1 MMKKSVWQQMLQ
13 SRIWKLVGVLLLCLS
28 GSGIFLTAIALDIDM
43 NSARGDT
50 HLNEDLQSIFES
62 QMYSSVPQPLRAE
75 SWQSAASSLS
85 KENSNLR
92 IRVSSITDLAMTTLV
107 DTRQDGETYY
117 EGFVGE
123 LYWQDGQ
130 GITSTEVHS
139 VSEARTILWDIDGVH
154 ECILVLGWL
163 RKPMPV
169 HDMYWFTMK
178 AAAIMTWLDS
188 YPVVSMSV
196 CIIVFVLALIY
207 EFSAAGHSAKQEEI
221 APAWID
227 AVPFDLLTV
236 LWLITESG
244 VAPVFYSPLGSNL
257 PGYFVAD
264 LGLMAMALLFFFWLM
279 SLARHWKRKDLVSN
293 LLIVRL
299 IHWLLSLSKKFGWLP
314 VASWMILGIIGFSL
328 LRLAAWEM
336 SGAGLLLLGVVSVLL
351 WSVQLYELWGSSI
364 ICKSVAEY
372 QKGDLSYRIED
383 QKLKHLYGKL
393 GQSARQV
400 NDLGSGLE
408 KAVEE
413 RLRTER
419 LRTELITNVS
429 HDIKTP
435 LTSIVNYV
443 DLLQKEHTPQQE
455 TQYLEVLQRQSQRL
469 KKLTE
474 DVLESSKAESGNI
487 EVHIESVSV
496 VEIVEQAMA
505 EYQDRLEA
513 ASLTMVID
521 TDHVPHV
528 SADGRLLWR
537 VLRNLLSNVSKYAME
552 GTRVYLDAHCPDPE
566 HVEIDLKNISRS
578 QLNISSNEL
587 MERFVRGDSS
597 RHTEGSGLGLN
608 ISESLVRLMGG
619 DFHIEID
626 GDLFKAVI
634 LLKKA

>member
-1 MMKKSVWQQMLQ
+1 
-13 SRIWKLVGVLLLCLS
+13 
-28 GSGIFLTAIALDIDM
+28 
-43 NSARGDT
+43 
-50 HLNEDLQSIFES
+50 
-62 QMYSSVPQPLRAE
+62 
-75 SWQSAASSLS
+75 
-85 KENSNLR
+85 
-92 IRVSSITDLAMTTLV
+92 
-107 DTRQDGETYY
+107 
-117 EGFVGE
+117 
-123 LYWQDGQ
+123 
-130 GITSTEVHS
+130 
-139 VSEARTILWDIDGVH
+139 
-154 ECILVLGWL
+154 
-163 RKPMPV
+163 
-169 HDMYWFTMK
+169 
-178 AAAIMTWLDS
+178 
-188 YPVVSMSV
+188 MSV

-383 QKLKHLYGKL
+383 QKLKHLFGKL

-505 EYQDRLEA
+505 EYQERLEA

>member
-13 SRIWKLVGVLLLCLS
+13 SRIWKLVGVILLCLS
-28 GSGIFLTAIALDIDM
+28 GSGIFLTTIALDIDM

-62 QMYSSVPQPLRAE
+62 QMYSAVPQPLCAE

-117 EGFVGE
+117 ESFVGE

-130 GITSTEVHS
+130 DITSTEVHS
-139 VSEARTILWDIDGVH
+139 VSEARTILRDIDGVR

-178 AAAIMTWLDS
+178 AAAIMKGLDS

-236 LWLITESG
+236 LWLITERG
-244 VAPVFYSPLGSNL
+244 VVPVFFSPMGSNL

-383 QKLKHLYGKL
+383 QKLKHLFGKL

-505 EYQDRLEA
+505 EYQERLEA

>member
-13 SRIWKLVGVLLLCLS
+13 SRIWKLVGVILLCLS

-43 NSARGDT
+43 NSARGET

-117 EGFVGE
+117 ESLVGE
-123 LYWQDGQ
+123 LYWLDGQ
-130 GITSTEVHS
+130 DITSTEVHS

-236 LWLITESG
+236 LWLITERG
-244 VAPVFYSPLGSNL
+244 VVPVFFSPMGSNL

-336 SGAGLLLLGVVSVLL
+336 SRAGLLLLGVVSVLL

-435 LTSIVNYV
+435 LTSIMNYV

-455 TQYLEVLQRQSQRL
+455 TEYLEVLQRQSQRL

-597 RHTEGSGLGLN
+597 RHTEGSGLWLN

>member
-13 SRIWKLVGVLLLCLS
+13 SRIWKLVGVILLCLS

-43 NSARGDT
+43 NSARGET

-117 EGFVGE
+117 ESLVGE
-123 LYWQDGQ
+123 LYWLDGQ
-130 GITSTEVHS
+130 DITSTEVHS

-236 LWLITESG
+236 LWLITERG
-244 VAPVFYSPLGSNL
+244 VVPVFFSPMGSNL

-435 LTSIVNYV
+435 LTSIMNYV

-455 TQYLEVLQRQSQRL
+455 TEYLEVLQRQSQRL

>member
-13 SRIWKLVGVLLLCLS
+13 SRIWKLVGVILLCLS

-43 NSARGDT
+43 NSARGET

-117 EGFVGE
+117 ESLVGE

-236 LWLITESG
+236 LWLITERG
-244 VAPVFYSPLGSNL
+244 VVPVFFSPMGSNL

-336 SGAGLLLLGVVSVLL
+336 SRAGLLLLGVVSVLL

-435 LTSIVNYV
+435 LTSIMNYV

-455 TQYLEVLQRQSQRL
+455 TEYLEVLQRQSQRL

>member
-13 SRIWKLVGVLLLCLS
+13 SRIWKLVGVILLCLS

-43 NSARGDT
+43 NSARGET

-236 LWLITESG
+236 LWLITERG
-244 VAPVFYSPLGSNL
+244 VVPVFFSPMGSNL

-279 SLARHWKRKDLVSN
+279 SLARHWKRKDLVSS
-293 LLIVRL
+293 LLVVRW
-299 IHWLLSLSKKFGWLP
+299 IRWLLSLSALYGWIP
-314 VASWMILGIIGFSL
+314 IASLIVLGLIGASL
-328 LRLAAWEM
+328 LRAASWEM
-336 SGAGLLLLGVVSVLL
+336 SGEGVLLLGTVSAVL
-351 WSVQLYELWGSSI
+351 WGIQLYELWGNGV
-364 ICKSVAEY
+364 ICKGIEAY
-372 QKGDLSYRIED
+372 RNGNLSYRIED
-383 QKLKHLYGKL
+383 QKLRHLYGNL
-393 GQSARQV
+393 HRYALQV
-400 NDLGSGLE
+400 NELGSGLE

-413 RLRTER
+413 RLKTER
-419 LRTELITNVS
+419 LKTELITNVS

-443 DLLQKEHTPQQE
+443 DLLQKDHSPEQE
-455 TQYLEVLQRQSQRL
+455 KQYLEVLQRQSQRL

-487 EVHIESVSV
+487 EVHMESVSV
-496 VEIVEQAMA
+496 PEIVEQAMA
-505 EYQDRLEA
+505 EYEDRLSA
-513 ASLTMVID
+513 ANLPMVID

-537 VLRNLLSNVSKYAME
+537 VLRNLLSNASKYAME
-552 GTRVYLDAHCPDPE
+552 GTRIYLDAHCPDPD

-578 QLNISSNEL
+578 QLNISADEL

-634 LLKKA
+634 VLKKG

>member
-13 SRIWKLVGVLLLCLS
+13 SRIWKLVGVILLCLS

-43 NSARGDT
+43 NSARGET

-117 EGFVGE
+117 ESLVGE
-123 LYWQDGQ
+123 LYWLDGQ
-130 GITSTEVHS
+130 DITSTEVHS

-236 LWLITESG
+236 LWLITERG
-244 VAPVFYSPLGSNL
+244 VVPVFFSPMGSNL

-336 SGAGLLLLGVVSVLL
+336 SRAGLLLLGVVSVLL

-435 LTSIVNYV
+435 LTSIMNYV

-455 TQYLEVLQRQSQRL
+455 TEYLEVLQRQSQRL

>member
-264 LGLMAMALLFFFWLM
+264 LGLMAMALLF
-279 SLARHWKRKDLVSN
+279 A
-293 LLIVRL
+293 
-299 IHWLLSLSKKFGWLP
+299 
-314 VASWMILGIIGFSL
+314 
-328 LRLAAWEM
+328 
-336 SGAGLLLLGVVSVLL
+336 
-351 WSVQLYELWGSSI
+351 
-364 ICKSVAEY
+364 
-372 QKGDLSYRIED
+372 
-383 QKLKHLYGKL
+383 
-393 GQSARQV
+393 
-400 NDLGSGLE
+400 
-408 KAVEE
+408 
-413 RLRTER
+413 
-419 LRTELITNVS
+419 
-429 HDIKTP
+429 
-435 LTSIVNYV
+435 
-443 DLLQKEHTPQQE
+443 
-455 TQYLEVLQRQSQRL
+455 
-469 KKLTE
+469 
-474 DVLESSKAESGNI
+474 
-487 EVHIESVSV
+487 
-496 VEIVEQAMA
+496 
-505 EYQDRLEA
+505 
-513 ASLTMVID
+513 
-521 TDHVPHV
+521 
-528 SADGRLLWR
+528 
-537 VLRNLLSNVSKYAME
+537 
-552 GTRVYLDAHCPDPE
+552 
-566 HVEIDLKNISRS
+566 
-578 QLNISSNEL
+578 
-587 MERFVRGDSS
+587 
-597 RHTEGSGLGLN
+597 
-608 ISESLVRLMGG
+608 
-619 DFHIEID
+619 
-626 GDLFKAVI
+626 
-634 LLKKA
+634 